1 MSEKGTAVKNP
12 PDRIQLIWGW
22 VLRVLPIIVGLSALG
37 WLLADMPVPVL
48 GMTVPHDTW
57 FYWLFLIAAG
67 GVVLGGAILLFWP
80 DWFMD
85 RAYKLVQM
93 LKRIWT
99 AVLDQFRLITDT
111 NESLPP
117 LSPLGLLVFW
127 FLIVS
132 SGALIVYLILK
143 HSGVIELCPSCN
155 YIDYISFIWIL
166 ISVYYYFYFLHPR
179 RVYFTRL
186 IDRDE
191 VRSIL
196 SDMQGILA
204 KGDVEE
210 PMKAHMASEIS
221 NMDGV
226 GYMGW
231 TEYRVLILD
240 LLRVE
245 PMGPQE
251 LAARARNTIDG
262 LREYA
267 DDTEHPYPKEDFS
280 KIENRFQRLI
290 DDVER
295 PGKLSPDEPTALA
308 MLRSEL
314 KELLEHIASVDR
326 DWQTGKVVLNSLVA
340 CSILSLL
347 TFFLMGI
354 LPIINIDFRIISI
367 EGKSFSGKVSPLR
380 IENYAFLAASGA
392 VLAVLNV
399 IARSDQ
405 IDVGNETGR
414 RITIRAAIGIGMGL
428 IAGALA
434 FALAGSGLL
443 GGRLIPDL
451 TLIKEAKFED
461 YMVMIYLG
469 ILYAFLTGFTL
480 DRFYERFRGMN

>member
-1 MSEKGTAVKNP
+1 MSEKGTADNNP
-12 PDRIQLIWGW
+12 PDRIPLIRVRVIG
-22 VLRVLPIIVGLSALG
+22 VLLIIVGFFGIG
-37 WLLADMPVPVL
+37 WLHADTPVPVL

-57 FYWLFLIAAG
+57 FYWLFLIAAV
-67 GVVLGGAILLFWP
+67 GVLLGGAILFSSP
-80 DWFMD
+80 AWFMD
-85 RAYKLVQM
+85 RAYKLVQR

-99 AVLDQFRLITDT
+99 VFLDQFRLITDT

-117 LSPLGLLVFW
+117 LSPLGSLVLW

-143 HSGVIELCPSCN
+143 YCGVIELCPSCN

-179 RVYFTRL
+179 RVYFSRL
-186 IDRDE
+186 TDRDE
-191 VRSIL
+191 VRAIL

-210 PMKAHMASEIS
+210 TMKAHMASEIS

-251 LAARARNTIDG
+251 LVARARNTIDG

-280 KIENRFQRLI
+280 KIENQFRRLI

-295 PGKLSPDEPTALA
+295 PGKLSPDAPTALA

-326 DWQTGKVVLNSLVA
+326 DWQTGKVVLSSLVA

-354 LPIINIDFRIISI
+354 LPIINIDFSILSI

-443 GGRLIPDL
+443 GGRLIPEL

-480 DRFYERFRGMN
+480 DRFYERFRGMD

>member
-1 MSEKGTAVKNP
+1 
-12 PDRIQLIWGW
+12 
-22 VLRVLPIIVGLSALG
+22 
-37 WLLADMPVPVL
+37 
-48 GMTVPHDTW
+48 
-57 FYWLFLIAAG
+57 
-67 GVVLGGAILLFWP
+67 
-80 DWFMD
+80 
-85 RAYKLVQM
+85 
-93 LKRIWT
+93 
-99 AVLDQFRLITDT
+99 
-111 NESLPP
+111 
-117 LSPLGLLVFW
+117 
-127 FLIVS
+127 
-132 SGALIVYLILK
+132 
-143 HSGVIELCPSCN
+143 
-155 YIDYISFIWIL
+155 
-166 ISVYYYFYFLHPR
+166 
-179 RVYFTRL
+179 
-186 IDRDE
+186 
-191 VRSIL
+191 
-196 SDMQGILA
+196 MQGILA

-210 PMKAHMASEIS
+210 LMKAHMASEIS

-245 PMGPQE
+245 PLGPQE

-354 LPIINIDFRIISI
+354 LPIINIDFSILSI

-405 IDVGNETGR
+405 MDVGNETGR

-451 TLIKEAKFED
+451 IFTKEAKFED
-461 YMVMIYLG
+461 YMGMIYLG

>member
-1 MSEKGTAVKNP
+1 MSEKGTADNNP
-12 PDRIQLIWGW
+12 PDRIPLIRVRVIG
-22 VLRVLPIIVGLSALG
+22 VLLIIVGFFGIG
-37 WLLADMPVPVL
+37 WLHADTPVPVL

-57 FYWLFLIAAG
+57 FYWLFLIAAV
-67 GVVLGGAILLFWP
+67 GVLLGGAILFSSP
-80 DWFMD
+80 AWFMD
-85 RAYKLVQM
+85 RAYKLVQR

-99 AVLDQFRLITDT
+99 VFLDQFRLITDT

-117 LSPLGLLVFW
+117 LSPLGSLVLW

-143 HSGVIELCPSCN
+143 YCGVIELCPSCN

-179 RVYFTRL
+179 RVYFSRL
-186 IDRDE
+186 TDRDE
-191 VRSIL
+191 VRAIL

-210 PMKAHMASEIS
+210 TMKAHMASEIS

-251 LAARARNTIDG
+251 LVARARNTIDG

-354 LPIINIDFRIISI
+354 LPIINIDFSILSI

-443 GGRLIPDL
+443 GGRLIPEL

-480 DRFYERFRGMN
+480 DRFYERFRGMD